1 MLVSSV
7 VSSYGDKIEVGY
19 DSSWRVKTVKRYVG
33 ENLCNVLSLSYN
45 EGSTAVS
52 SVDYISSKPVGE
64 IKTGYVFSRDGKLL
78 SEFEINDGSSL
89 ASALDAKFVSDTDY
103 ERYVYSLNPSLC
115 RKGELYA
122 ETQNETVGYFS
133 VTAPS
138 KQERYVL
145 YARID
150 SQSVF
155 DGIEN
160 GYVDIAVALDGLT
173 GDTVASVSFR
183 SDGRDIQ
190 VACCPVN
197 LEKFS
202 FAEPLWFTVSGNAN
216 FGKVKIEDIS
226 MCLVPREGRADFIKS
241 DTATGMKITE
251 YKKEGNTDEKRD
263 D

>member
-1 MLVSSV
+1 MTQSQSSLNIKCPDESNVSAAFSGGNLIRATSPDGDTVTYSYTDVSGYKLVSSV

-133 VTAPS
+133 VTASS

-160 GYVDIAVALDGLT
+160 GYVDIAVALTDLR
-173 GDTVASVSFR
+173 AIPLLPFR
-183 SDGRDIQ
+183 SARTAVIFRLR
-190 VACCPVN
+190 VAP
-197 LEKFS
+197 
-202 FAEPLWFTVSGNAN
+202 
-216 FGKVKIEDIS
+216 
-226 MCLVPREGRADFIKS
+226 
-241 DTATGMKITE
+241 
-251 YKKEGNTDEKRD
+251 
-263 D
+263 